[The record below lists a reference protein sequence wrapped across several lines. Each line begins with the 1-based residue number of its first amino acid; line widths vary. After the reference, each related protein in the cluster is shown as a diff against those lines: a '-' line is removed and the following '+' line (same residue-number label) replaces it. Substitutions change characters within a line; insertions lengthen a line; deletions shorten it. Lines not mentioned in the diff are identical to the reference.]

1 MGVVTDGDG
10 FVNVVFD
17 ECRFVGVILGECQK
31 KKQPTV

>member
-17 ECRFVGVILGECQK
+17 ECRFVGVIWVGVIK